1 MGDMHKMNEYAK
13 IMWQGNYGTRKEAG
27 VTAKW
32 YHYVLS
38 IFLNTLYMLL
48 MCICLISFIGWA
60 LIYMFPPDEILD
72 AIDEKF
78 NKHNIYFTRNGAT
91 YARIN
96 KFLKEN
102 PNIDFCKKYKMFV
115 PVNISAQA
123 WLDVIIKLNKH
134 RNIRL
139 RQDLNLTDTDMLN
152 ISRFINTYIDDKD
165 KVYISDVN
173 RNVIHNVA
181 ANGLYFTITKIDD
194 KFFNT
199 YYGKKLSALN
209 YRYHDNYFF
218 AEDANDNDFVNLTGT
233 ENELLNH
240 GKISLSVELGLI

>member
-13 IMWQGNYGTRKEAG
+13 IVWQGNYGTRKEAG

-32 YHYVLS
+32 YHYVVS

-48 MCICLISFIGWA
+48 MCVCLISVIGWA
-60 LIYMFPPDEILD
+60 LVYMFPPDEILD
-72 AIDEKF
+72 AITEKF

-139 RQDLNLTDTDMLN
+139 
-152 ISRFINTYIDDKD
+152 K
-165 KVYISDVN
+165 
-173 RNVIHNVA
+173 
-181 ANGLYFTITKIDD
+181 
-194 KFFNT
+194 
-199 YYGKKLSALN
+199 
-209 YRYHDNYFF
+209 
-218 AEDANDNDFVNLTGT
+218 
-233 ENELLNH
+233 
-240 GKISLSVELGLI
+240 